1 MSTNITIT
9 EFDRKSAGALTGRF
23 VGRFRELHALRD
35 DLGDQLKAAVD
46 EQRPHHNG
54 EVVVLARAWSA
65 VSDQLAEMEI
75 PARQA
80 IAALAKLEAVRKSEM
95 ETRGE
100 TWQPRRLEW
109 PKATPLRPSYH
120 SCWLD
125 GEGGVV
131 RGPKDKNPRE
141 HPSEFSTIERVDSS
155 TLL

>member
-1 MSTNITIT
+1 MSINITIT
-9 EFDRKSAGALTGRF
+9 EFDRKSADALTGRF

-35 DLGDQLKAAVD
+35 DLGDQLKVAVD

-65 VSDQLAEMEI
+65 VSDQLAEMEL
-75 PARQA
+75 PASWA
-80 IAALAKLEAVRKSEM
+80 IAALAKMEAARKAEL

-100 TWQPRRLEW
+100 TWRSRRLEW
-109 PKATPLRPSYH
+109 PNVTPLRPSYR
-120 SCWLD
+120 SYWLD

-131 RGPKDKNPRE
+131 RGPNDKNPWE
-141 HPSEFSTIERVDSS
+141 HPSEFSTVERVDGS